1 MAQEM
6 VIMHQSLML
15 LSICDRKTWHQF

>member
-15 LSICDRKTWHQF
+15 LSICDRKTLHQF